1 MEEITITEEQ
11 WEAYRDVQDSG
22 LYNMFSPDARAATGL
37 DKSTFLTIIKHYSE
51 LKQKFENQ

>member
-1 MEEITITEEQ
+1 MDKITQSQ
-11 WEAYRDVQDSG
+11 WEAYRIVKDMGD
-22 LYNMFSPDARAATGL
+22 YNMFSPDARAATGL

>member
-1 MEEITITEEQ
+1 MDKITQSQ
-11 WEAYRDVQDSG
+11 WEAYRIVQDMG
-22 LYNMFSPDARAATGL
+22 DYNMFSPDARAATGL